1 MRRATM
7 IAGPTVAG
15 LRPTMEG
22 GRGIMNPFLRTGDG
36 QGEQDQATE
45 RPGENR
51 GAAGGGAAAGTAQ
64 PATDHRRQHRARP
77 GCRGRVRRGQAQPGF
92 VDAQLVQFRP
102 DGAPGERGQPGH
114 QRAGQHARQGGQGRR
129 GVQLVECRLGRHADQ
144 RGEARDAVYRRR
156 VLPVL
161 RGHALVHGDRA
172 EPLRRLYHPPAG
184 HPLLAHR
191 RLSQYGDADVLQG
204 RLRQQVPGVHA
215 GGEPDGHPLPAA
227 EPHQRAE
234 RALGQ
239 VRARPEQARLPVHRF
254 WQQAHPQGPHVQS
267 RGAGGQVVEPD
278 RRGPARPV
286 VTDHPECGR
295 GGQLRH
301 RRHLQDDQQPA
312 VRRLLFP
319 LRDGRAG
326 QPRLAPAL
334 APRPAGSSA
343 GFRWSA
349 GSSQGRGEVRPH
361 ADDAVLSA
369 CESVHRI
376 GEQIHTIMEPSP
388 TAPPAPEP
396 GTTSARGG
404 TTGAYARIM
413 RWTMWRD
420 LAPPRRVDL
429 VIAAGLLA
437 WGLPDVPWWWDPS
450 GHAGSTPDIL
460 GSLAL
465 TLAMSVPF
473 YWRRRFP
480 VPVLAA
486 AASVLAIRAGLH
498 RNEISA
504 FAAFLVGAYGLGAYS
519 VTSRRYARWLG
530 LTALALALFTLVT
543 SEGRRLEAVP
553 FALLGAAFVLGDAAS
568 ARRGEMAAAVEA
580 AHQTERTRIA
590 RELHDVVAHQLS
602 AIAVQAGA
610 ARLAASAGPDGG
622 NGEDAGAGQ
631 ARLGGPGGLGTAA
644 EVLGTVEQ
652 LSREALAELSH
663 LLGALRREPAGGA
676 GVPPAPTLA
685 ELDTLIATTRAAGV
699 PTELAIAGRPRPLSP
714 GAELSCY
721 RIVSEALANVAKHA
735 PGAPTSV
742 TLQYAEHRLEID
754 VHNAAPP
761 HGHRPA
767 AAPAGTGGLGLRGMR
782 ERAELYGGVLAAGAS
797 PGGGFTVTAVI
808 PFAEAASEEAGPAQ
822 AVSGRAV
829 SGGLSGE
836 PA

>member
-319 LRDGRAG
+319 RRDGRAG

-334 APRPAGSSA
+334 APRSAGSSA

-396 GTTSARGG
+396 GTTSARGS
-404 TTGAYARIM
+404 TAGAYARIM

-437 WGLPDVPWWWDPS
+437 WGLPDVPWWWEPS
-450 GHAGSTPDIL
+450 GHAGSTPDIV

-465 TLAMSVPF
+465 TLVMSVPF

-480 VPVLAA
+480 LPVLAA
-486 AASVLAIRAGLH
+486 AASVVAIRAGLH

-504 FAAFLVGAYGLGAYS
+504 FAAVLVGAYGLGAYS
-519 VTSRRYARWLG
+519 VATRRYARWLG
-530 LTALALALFTLVT
+530 FVTLALAVGTVT
-543 SEGRRLEAVP
+543 TSAGNRLAAVP
-553 FALLGAAFVLGDAAS
+553 FALLGA
-568 ARRGEMAAAVEA
+568 
-580 AHQTERTRIA
+580 
-590 RELHDVVAHQLS
+590 
-602 AIAVQAGA
+602 
-610 ARLAASAGPDGG
+610 
-622 NGEDAGAGQ
+622 
-631 ARLGGPGGLGTAA
+631 AA

-676 GVPPAPTLA
+676 DVPPAPTLA
-685 ELDTLIATTRAAGV
+685 ELDTLIATIRAAGV
-699 PTELAIAGRPRPLSP
+699 PAELAIAGRPRPLSP

-742 TLQYAEHRLEID
+742 TLRYAEHRLEID